1 MRYAALALVAAL
13 TVIVPPSASAIVV
26 RHDAAPSLYRAD
38 PAGFAA
44 LADLPESGHGVL
56 ISPQW
61 VVTVAHA
68 VSWQQ
73 ESMQSV
79 SIGGQ
84 DREVAQ
90 IVVHPDYAPPPGPGP
105 DGSIKPIM
113 DASREM
119 RDIALVRL
127 AQPVKGIDPADLYFG
142 DVATGETVAIIG
154 KGRGG
159 TGVDGAAQYLPQ
171 RGVLRRA
178 SNRVEVADYR
188 WISYRFDQGDAALPN
203 EGSIGAG
210 DSGGPVLIEREGKWQ
225 VVALSSWTYWDG
237 APEKY
242 VPGRYALLTN
252 HTRLAAYRG
261 WIEAVTGIGF

>member
-1 MRYAALALVAAL
+1 MRRGALALAAAL

-26 RHDAAPSLYRAD
+26 RHDAAPSLYRID
-38 PAGFAA
+38 PAGFPA

-73 ESMQSV
+73 DSLHSV

-90 IVVHPDYAPPPGPGP
+90 IIVHPDYAPPPGPGP

-113 DASREM
+113 DASHEM
-119 RDIALVRL
+119 RDIALIRL
-127 AQPVKGIDPADLYFG
+127 AQPVRDIAPANLHFG
-142 DVATGETVAIIG
+142 DVAIGETVTIMG

-159 TGVDGAAQYLPQ
+159 TGVDGAARYLPQ
-171 RGVLRRA
+171 RGMLRRA
-178 SNRVEVADYR
+178 SNRVEAAQPR
-188 WISYRFDQGDAALPN
+188 WISYRFDQGDAALPD

-210 DSGGPVLIEREGKWQ
+210 DSGGPVLVEREGKWQ
-225 VVALSSWTYWDG
+225 VVALASWTYWDG
-237 APEKY
+237 APEAFA
-242 VPGRYALLTN
+242 PGRYGLLTN
-252 HTRLAAYRG
+252 HTRLAAYRD
-261 WIEAVTGIGF
+261 WIEDVTGIAF